1 MLKFIQISHFQL
13 PRVSSFRSL
22 PIPTLP
28 ILTLSFLGIPF
39 LAFSFLVIAFLAFLS
54 PAHAA
59 SLERASFTNFLL
71 ETLDTAIFW
80 LQLVPSILNL
90 ALVITS
96 LYLMLDGIRRWG
108 HNKSG
113 AFSRTLIGLF
123 ILHSSSCAV
132 PFLPYLALF
141 LEIWLCARGLE
152 ARTAARIAA
161 NREKRLVMGERELG
175 TRDRPA

>member
-1 MLKFIQISHFQL
+1 MPK
-13 PRVSSFRSL
+13 SL
-22 PIPTLP
+22 PCARFLLP
-28 ILTLSFLGIPF
+28 ILIAFF
-39 LAFSFLVIAFLAFLS
+39 AFSPPVQAVTFDK
-54 PAHAA
+54 
-59 SLERASFTNFLL
+59 ASFTQYLL

-80 LQLVPSILNL
+80 LQLLPSILNL

-161 NREKRLVMGERELG
+161 SRRGEPGNERAK
-175 TRDRPA
+175 DVKPKSASAK

>member
-1 MLKFIQISHFQL
+1 MSK
-13 PRVSSFRSL
+13 SL
-22 PIPTLP
+22 PIKPSNLP
-28 ILTLSFLGIPF
+28 VALLG
-39 LAFSFLVIAFLAFLS
+39 VIASLAFLS

-59 SLERASFTNFLL
+59 TLERASFTYFLL
-71 ETLDTAIFW
+71 KTLDTAIFW
-80 LQLVPSILNL
+80 LQLLPAIFNL

-108 HNKSG
+108 NNKSG

-123 ILHSSSCAV
+123 ILHSSSCSV

-152 ARTAARIAA
+152 ARTSARLAAEKQSGRHTRKVST
-161 NREKRLVMGERELG
+161 REKTNRGPQSFTEVVARHETHR
-175 TRDRPA
+175 